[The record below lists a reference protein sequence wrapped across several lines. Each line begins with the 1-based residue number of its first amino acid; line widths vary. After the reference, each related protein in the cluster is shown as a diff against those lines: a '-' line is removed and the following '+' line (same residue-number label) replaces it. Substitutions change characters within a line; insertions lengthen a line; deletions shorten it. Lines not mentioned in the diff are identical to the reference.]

1 MALRS
6 GLLAAAGSLGLAAAA
21 YTCEPSELGVN
32 ACDRSVGPAGP
43 SEAEYEQWRA
53 ALDGWADRRKL
64 QLREEQPETGDFAA
78 YDNPDIDWARTA
90 YVQPQSMIHDRYLYD
105 RATGEW
111 TVDRFLDDL
120 EERYGCIDAVL
131 LWQGYPNLGADDQ
144 NNFEMLRNLPGGMDG
159 LREMVQA
166 FHARDVRVLWPNF
179 VWDTQTTA
187 EGKTQAEAL
196 TELVV
201 AMDADGINGPPPFP
215 RRSPAGQPTLTGG
228 RCGSLG
234 TRWTA

>member
-1 MALRS
+1 
-6 GLLAAAGSLGLAAAA
+6 
-21 YTCEPSELGVN
+21 
-32 ACDRSVGPAGP
+32 
-43 SEAEYEQWRA
+43 
-53 ALDGWADRRKL
+53 
-64 QLREEQPETGDFAA
+64 
-78 YDNPDIDWARTA
+78 
-90 YVQPQSMIHDRYLYD
+90 MIHDRYLYD

-120 EERYGCIDAVL
+120 EERYGGIDAVL

-201 AMDADGINGPPPFP
+201 AMDADGINGQSAPTRPPE
-215 RRSPAGQPTLTGG
+215 SPESQ
-228 RCGSLG
+228 R
-234 TRWTA
+234 

>member
-90 YVQPQSMIHDRYLYD
+90 YVQPQVRPRCVRRLSL
-105 RATGEW
+105 ASPVLTGSPAH
-111 TVDRFLDDL
+111 RRPL
-120 EERYGCIDAVL
+120 
-131 LWQGYPNLGADDQ
+131 
-144 NNFEMLRNLPGGMDG
+144 
-159 LREMVQA
+159 
-166 FHARDVRVLWPNF
+166 
-179 VWDTQTTA
+179 
-187 EGKTQAEAL
+187 
-196 TELVV
+196 
-201 AMDADGINGPPPFP
+201 
-215 RRSPAGQPTLTGG
+215 RSP
-228 RCGSLG
+228 
-234 TRWTA
+234 